1 MRTTQDGFTLL
12 ELVITLIILGLMLG
26 MGLPAMSKMI
36 QSTGVRQAANT
47 LVRDFNIARS
57 QASDLNQGIT
67 LCRRSGTTNNCIGAG
82 DGAGWDENGWVIFV
96 DADQNDIPDTAGVF
110 ISITDPITTANIRH
124 NSTTG
129 NTFDGAIKFAA
140 DGTVRD
146 KDDSLA
152 TVNFDICPTSP
163 DITGRTIDM
172 NNRGN
177 VRTSIAEDET
187 DGRGCP

>member
-1 MRTTQDGFTLL
+1 MRTKQGGFTLL
-12 ELVITLIILGLMLG
+12 ELMITLIILGIMLG
-26 MGLPAMSKMI
+26 LGLPAMSKMI
-36 QSTGVRQAANT
+36 QGAGVRQAANE

-67 LCRRSGTTNNCIGAG
+67 LCRRSGTSTDCIGASSG
-82 DGAGWDENGWVIFV
+82 DGWNENGWLIFV
-96 DADQNDIPDTAGVF
+96 DANQDDTPDVDGVF
-110 ISITDPITTANIRH
+110 IRVTDPITTAEINL

-146 KDDSLA
+146 TNNRLA
-152 TVNFDICPTSP
+152 TVNFDICPNSA
-163 DITGRTIDM
+163 DVSGRTVDL

-187 DGRGCP
+187 NGRGCP